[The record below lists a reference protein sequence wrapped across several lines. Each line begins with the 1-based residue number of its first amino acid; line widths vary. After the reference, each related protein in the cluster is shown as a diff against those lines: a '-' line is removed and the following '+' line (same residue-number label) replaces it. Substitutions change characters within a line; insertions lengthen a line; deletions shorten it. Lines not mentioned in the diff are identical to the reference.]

1 MGSPMRKILAV
12 LSLLLSANAHAAEP
26 PKPIRDFIEAQCLAC
41 HDARTARAGF
51 RIDLLTDDF
60 KADNNANL
68 WKEVMDRINSGAM
81 PPKKRPRPD
90 PREAFAATSWVAK
103 KLRETELEA
112 QGAGG

>member
-1 MGSPMRKILAV
+1 MRRILPV
-12 LSLLLSANAHAAEP
+12 LSLLLAANAHAEP
-26 PKPIRDFIEAQCLAC
+26 PKPIRNFIEAECLSC

-90 PREAFAATSWVAK
+90 AKEAFAVTSWVA
-103 KLRETELEA
+103 E
-112 QGAGG
+112 